1 MKKILVAVDGSESSK
16 RAAEKGALIAESLGA
31 EVTLM
36 NVITET
42 VTTPASGVSSSMS
55 IETLQEV
62 MDQKE
67 QEIKDIAE
75 KILRED
81 AQYFEERGV
90 EVKKVMRYGNPADVI
105 CNYAE
110 EKGFDMIVMADKGH
124 GGVKRF
130 LLGSISDKVVRHAQ
144 ISVLVVK

>member
-16 RAAEKGALIAESLGA
+16 KAAQKGALIAESLGA
-31 EVTLM
+31 EVTLI
-36 NVITET
+36 NVISEA
-42 VTTPASGVSSSMS
+42 VTTPLSGVSSSMP
-55 IETLQEV
+55 IETLQDLME
-62 MDQKE
+62 QKE
-67 QEIKDIAE
+67 QELKYNAE

-81 AQYFEERGV
+81 AQYFKERGV
-90 EVKKVMRYGNPADVI
+90 DVEKLIRYGNPADVI

-110 EKGFDMIVMADKGH
+110 EKDFDMIVMADKGH